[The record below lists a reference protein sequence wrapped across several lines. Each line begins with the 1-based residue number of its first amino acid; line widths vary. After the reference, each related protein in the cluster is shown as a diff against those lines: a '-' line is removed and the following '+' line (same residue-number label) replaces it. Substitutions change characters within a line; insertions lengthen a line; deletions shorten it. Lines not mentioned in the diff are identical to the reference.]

1 MLLVWGQRESE
12 KGKGGRVAGYKG
24 YVDTG
29 SLGGVTQLE
38 ITAKKQA
45 TDPNQTHWT
54 LPTTGR

>member
-1 MLLVWGQRESE
+1 MCQGLRE
-12 KGKGGRVAGYKG
+12 GGGGREGAGYKG